1 MKPVYDQR
9 RPAILF
15 MAVSG
20 RKSKISNNFGMQI
33 IGETQDLVKPKQSK
47 WISGNIQRALGYL
60 RWSYLQ
66 Q

>member
-47 WISGNIQRALGYL
+47 
-60 RWSYLQ
+60 
-66 Q
+66 